1 MAISRPRLIEQEG
14 LLGRV
19 ARPVAQP
26 APVAV
31 APQRVVAAPA
41 AAPAPAPVPAPAAW
55 AGHESF
61 KTEEARK
68 ALRDWLSAGGTLP
81 VEETDGGVSQGM
93 AEVGDFIF
101 RPNPDYYGGGY
112 QAQRGNVT
120 YAFDPKFNLQRSY
133 TQSGNTVN
141 TYDVDGSLIKS
152 YTPQGGFGS
161 FLKTVAPIALSAF
174 GAPYL
179 AGALGGGLGAT
190 IGAGALTGAAGS
202 AIAGGDPLKGAVM
215 GGIGGGIGYGVNNA
229 GLLGSPT
236 ELATTNTLP
245 TDLGLPTIEPIVPVE
260 LNLPDA
266 LPMPSGLPSVA
277 SLPGTSS
284 IGSVLSSVPGYDL
297 SSVNFPP
304 TPAPGYSLG
313 NPSLELPGG
322 GLNLPPSNPLMDSLL
337 PSVGVNNPPPVVP
350 DLPTPTRAL
359 DSQLANEQLGIKG
372 GENSVAPSTPAVEAD
387 PSLIERGVAT
397 GKQLLAAG
405 KDAEFYKWVTDPA
418 NSLYVRAM
426 MAGGGALL
434 NTVGGESKSG
444 GSSYKDD
451 GYRPTISRGGF
462 QASIPAP
469 GRPSGGPGMAAMSG
483 ITLPSTGQANDGLWR
498 YAGNQP
504 GGFMP
509 SPAAMPRSLISP
521 PPMAPQ
527 TGLISPP
534 AVSYNPRPT
543 GPLPTN
549 LPPMQYGYDD
559 PVVNRGPQLTPEQ
572 QRLMSPLLGLLNT
585 SPAPRGWM

>member
-1 MAISRPRLIEQEG
+1 MAISRPRLIEQGG
-14 LLGRV
+14 LLGRLPV
-19 ARPVAQP
+19 RVAQP

-190 IGAGALTGAAGS
+190 IGAGALTGAAGA

-215 GGIGGGIGYGVNNA
+215 GGIGGGIGYGVNNS
-229 GLLGSPT
+229 GLLGSVGD
-236 ELATTNTLP
+236 AASAGSSS
-245 TDLGLPTIEPIVPVE
+245 DL
-260 LNLPDA
+260 
-266 LPMPSGLPSVA
+266 
-277 SLPGTSS
+277 
-284 IGSVLSSVPGYDL
+284 
-297 SSVNFPP
+297 
-304 TPAPGYSLG
+304 YSLG
-313 NPSLELPGG
+313 NASLGEVTAPGG
-322 GLNLPPSNPLMDSLL
+322 LYDLGSANLGNATGLGGTGAGLSATTDIFSGIGGSMATGTGSALS
-337 PSVGVNNPPPVVP
+337 PSV
-350 DLPTPTRAL
+350 
-359 DSQLANEQLGIKG
+359 QLGTPNYSLTTADPITTPNGEGLSTGPVNG
-372 GENSVAPSTPAVEAD
+372 GTGSGLSATPGSGLTLADPGAANGLLGGAPSA
-387 PSLIERGVAT
+387 PSIEGMIEQAR
-397 GKQLLAAG
+397 AAG
-405 KDAEFYKWVTDPA
+405 KSVQDWMRENP
-418 NSLYVRAM
+418 LYARAAM
-426 MAGGGALL
+426 MAGGALL

-462 QASIPAP
+462 QASIPAQ
-469 GRPSGGPGMAAMSG
+469 GSPSGGSGMALRGHQGLIS
-483 ITLPSTGQANDGLWR
+483 LPTTGQANDGLWR
-498 YAGNQP
+498 YG
-504 GGFMP
+504 
-509 SPAAMPRSLISP
+509 
-521 PPMAPQ
+521 
-527 TGLISPP
+527 
-534 AVSYNPRPT
+534 
-543 GPLPTN
+543 
-549 LPPMQYGYDD
+549 
-559 PVVNRGPQLTPEQ
+559 
-572 QRLMSPLLGLLNT
+572 LLG
-585 SPAPRGWM
+585 R